1 MKTIDERRFTF
12 IPQKKWKNLTDE
24 ERKTLGSYKSYYGHY
39 IKVEDE
45 INRLENEI
53 VKLKDKKS
61 TYLGEMKKIN
71 YKIDY
76 LRNDYNYSWSI
87 TKIKKKN
94 YYNFTISRRGYPSKT
109 GGFGSEKIIMEHLN
123 KFYKRKKD
131 RLEELN
137 KIGWEMFVRKRVMD
151 TEGRIR
157 NMLVDMVSQDV
168 SLKKFS
174 INRNTLFPI
183 K

>member
-1 MKTIDERRFTF
+1 MEIRR
-12 IPQKKWKNLTDE
+12 
-24 ERKTLGSYKSYYGHY
+24 S
-39 IKVEDE
+39 
-45 INRLENEI
+45 NR
-53 VKLKDKKS
+53 
-61 TYLGEMKKIN
+61 
-71 YKIDY
+71 
-76 LRNDYNYSWSI
+76 
-87 TKIKKKN
+87 
-94 YYNFTISRRGYPSKT
+94 P
-109 GGFGSEKIIMEHLN
+109 
-123 KFYKRKKD
+123 
-131 RLEELN
+131 LEELN